1 MAASL
6 TIFRTILLVLEWISA
21 FVTCGIAASLFRD
34 AKFFDEVFAGLDL
47 QSLKPFLAFTIAW
60 VVLAWLIVSFLL
72 VFICLGFRT
81 RTYLPARLERWTQSI
96 LALAFWLIAGTVA
109 TAKLFPHDA
118 SVGIEFGAH
127 AEFKTI
133 LVVMLWIDFTLAL
146 VSVSACWI
154 QIRGGGDEV
163 EKETTKQNIEIAER
177 ELDLPGIVVA

>member
-72 VFICLGFRT
+72 VFICLDG
-81 RTYLPARLERWTQSI
+81 EIGEMDQSI